1 MDHLSEPSMIVLKRT
16 LIGLLFG
23 IIVFSLLLSNIAS
36 ADDDEDDGDDN
47 DDGKELL
54 GMDGEDL
61 GSVAQVLFIF
71 TLTIVVWKPGHIWL
85 QKNAKDYFAEPK
97 EVKKSLRKFN
107 KIYMRLHYWIGF
119 GAVVVGGVHGLA
131 TMSEDNGWMYWAGWA
146 GMVIMSVTGALLL
159 WKWPPKKVRKGARL
173 IHAQRVMLVITI
185 VLLVV
190 AHD

>member
-1 MDHLSEPSMIVLKRT
+1 MIVPKRT

-23 IIVFSLLLSNIAS
+23 IVVFSLLLSNTAS
-36 ADDDEDDGDDN
+36 ADDDDDDDN
-47 DDGKELL
+47 GTKLL
-54 GMDGEDL
+54 GVDGEDL
-61 GSVAQVLFIF
+61 GEVAQVMFIF

-85 QKNAKDYFAEPK
+85 QKKAKNIFDEPK

-107 KIYMRLHYWIGF
+107 KFYMRLHYWIGL

-131 TMSEDNGWMYWAGWA
+131 SMSEDNGWMYWAGWA
-146 GMVIMSVTGALLL
+146 GMIIMSVTGALLL

-173 IHAQRVMLVITI
+173 IHAQRAMLVITI